1 MFTIHA
7 YPLTGWCPY
16 CQKPTAQEYLGE
28 VALTDTEIGYRYKC
42 AKCGKTFDE
51 L

>member
-16 CQKPTAQEYLGE
+16 CQKPTAQDYRG
-28 VALTDTEIGYRYKC
+28 DYRYVCKRC
-42 AKCGKTFDE
+42 KREFIEKP
-51 L
+51 